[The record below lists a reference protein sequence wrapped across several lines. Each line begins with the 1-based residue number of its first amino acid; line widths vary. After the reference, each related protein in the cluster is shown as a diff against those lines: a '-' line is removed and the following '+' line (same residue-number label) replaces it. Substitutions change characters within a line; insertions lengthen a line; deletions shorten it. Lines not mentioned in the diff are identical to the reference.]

1 MKWVKL
7 SEESY
12 IAFVNNVEFMED
24 NWNMILNESTSD
36 RLDQNLRLKI
46 IYDLFFFALRFCAL
60 TKLSFTSVCAL
71 WNIIE
76 EELDNLIA
84 RKDDINISIFAN
96 SNGDVADLSARY
108 KQKVTFSFK
117 FIHVIM
123 DCLLI

>member
-60 TKLSFTSVCAL
+60 AKLSFTSVCAL

-76 EELDNLIA
+76 EELDNLIV

-108 KQKVTFSFK
+108 KQKVTFHSSLF
-117 FIHVIM
+117 M
-123 DCLLI
+123 